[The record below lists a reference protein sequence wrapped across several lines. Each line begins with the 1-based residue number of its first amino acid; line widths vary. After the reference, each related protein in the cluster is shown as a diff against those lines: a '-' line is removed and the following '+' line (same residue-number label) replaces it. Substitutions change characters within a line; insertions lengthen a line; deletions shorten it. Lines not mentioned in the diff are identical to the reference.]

1 MLSLLYQEGP
11 STKGIFRRSGSAK
24 TFKELK
30 EKLDSGAEVDLACE
44 SIFVT
49 ASLFKDFLR
58 NIPGSILSSQLC
70 DKWISVLDQGNN
82 EEKIKSIQRWL
93 IEHLPRANAFLL
105 RYIFGVLHVIEMRS
119 EENQMNA
126 FNLAVCI
133 APSLLWPPV
142 SSTPDI
148 ESEFIKKISSLV
160 QFLIE
165 NCCRIFGDEI
175 ASLFG
180 EI

>member
-11 STKGIFRRSGSAK
+11 STEGIFRRSGSAK
-24 TFKELK
+24 TCKELK

-70 DKWISVLDQGNN
+70 DKWVSVMDQGNN
-82 EEKIKSIQRWL
+82 EERIKSIQRL
-93 IEHLPRANAFLL
+93 IEQLPRANVVLL
-105 RYIFGVLHVIEMRS
+105 RYIFGVLHGIEMRS

-126 FNLAVCI
+126 FNLAICI

-142 SSTPDI
+142 SSAPDI
-148 ESEFIKKISSLV
+148 ESEFTKKISSLV
-160 QFLIE
+160 QFLTE
-165 NCCRIFGDEI
+165 NCCRIFGEEI
-175 ASLFG
+175 TSLFG

>member
-30 EKLDSGAEVDLACE
+30 EKLDSGLEVDLARE

-70 DKWISVLDQGNN
+70 DKWVSVLDQGNN
-82 EEKIKSIQRWL
+82 EEKIKSIQRL
-93 IEHLPRANAFLL
+93 IEHLPRANVVLL
-105 RYIFGVLHVIEMRS
+105 RYIFGVLHGIEMRS

-175 ASLFG
+175 TSLFG